1 MSRVGKFGLLAAACL
16 ILTVRTN
23 EDYNDVKTNLFLPF
37 SYDIVDQIPIMTV
50 QKQYEVRANLSENV
64 LARYMYVRCIAKI
77 ECAHRQMFPLNLK

>member
-50 QKQYEVRANLSENV
+50 CRNNMKFERIYRRMCSPVTCMYDALPKLSV
-64 LARYMYVRCIAKI
+64 PIGRCS
-77 ECAHRQMFPLNLK
+77 L